1 MCMVLSFPDTFSRS
15 GDSSS
20 SWRSKSET
28 EKVEELALSVAGM
41 KWRDVGHCPP
51 CSQCSFYLIRYQA
64 ELSASSSIS
73 TTRNSTVGIKLL
85 FSIVATL
92 CQL

>member
-1 MCMVLSFPDTFSRS
+1 MVLSFPDTFSRS

-28 EKVEELALSVAGM
+28 EKVEEIALSVAGM

-51 CSQCSFYLIRYQA
+51 A
-64 ELSASSSIS
+64 LSALATSSDIRLSCLLSPPFPPPEIPQLVS
-73 TTRNSTVGIKLL
+73 NSYFQLL
-85 FSIVATL
+85 LPYAS
-92 CQL
+92 CD